1 MMKNL
6 VAEYEQ
12 LRKVMR
18 KLTVRMN
25 AVDARLIEIEK
36 ELPDDY
42 QYPGDPTEEEF
53 NRLLSGKRPKHRR

>member
-1 MMKNL
+1 MKDL
-6 VAEYEQ
+6 IAEYER
-12 LRKVMR
+12 LRRVMHE
-18 KLTVRMN
+18 LTVRMN

-53 NRLLSGKRPKHRR
+53 NRLLPGNRRKRGH